1 MGFKNL
7 HGIDLKL
14 ELNPD
19 AAYTLYQG
27 NLTKTPFVSGSCDV
41 AISISVIEHGVELPA
56 FFAEVSR
63 LLKTDGLLFLTTDYW
78 SEYLEIDSSIKPF
91 GLEWKVFCQA
101 DIEQLIALAK
111 ENNLVLEGSGG
122 IPAGSDRPIAW
133 HNYNYTFMALLFR
146 KVTVPY

>member
-1 MGFKNL
+1 
-7 HGIDLKL
+7 
-14 ELNPD
+14 
-19 AAYTLYQG
+19 
-27 NLTKTPFVSGSCDV
+27 
-41 AISISVIEHGVELPA
+41 
-56 FFAEVSR
+56 
-63 LLKTDGLLFLTTDYW
+63 LLFLTTDYW
-78 SEYLEIDSSIKPF
+78 SEYLEIDNSIKPF

-111 ENNLVLEGSGG
+111 ENNLVLERDGG